1 MVQEA
6 TVHPGQDDEHLTDHP
21 EFQQFRANVPHNMTT
36 VPLNI
41 TQPEQGKATMNIGH
55 SVLDV
60 LRLAQELGVPMDEA
74 FKALENQKRSEH
86 LFNQMVYSPEEQQLP
101 EDMKPTFA
109 GTKFNKP
116 DEGIFHQGNP
126 MDMSWRL
133 LKMTPEEMR
142 ALLAQQQAEREQK
155 QREQEQH
162 VEQEYEP
169 HFEEL
174 RRLVA
179 EKRAEADA
187 LEAQLRA
194 EQAKRG
200 QQ

>member
-1 MVQEA
+1 MN
-6 TVHPGQDDEHLTDHP
+6 P
-21 EFQQFRANVPHNMTT
+21 FK
-36 VPLNI
+36 
-41 TQPEQGKATMNIGH
+41 KAWI
-55 SVLDV
+55 
-60 LRLAQELGVPMDEA
+60 
-74 FKALENQKRSEH
+74 
-86 LFNQMVYSPEEQQLP
+86 
-101 EDMKPTFA
+101 
-109 GTKFNKP
+109 
-116 DEGIFHQGNP
+116 
-126 MDMSWRL
+126 L

-142 ALLAQQQAEREQK
+142 ALLAQQQAERERK
-155 QREQEQH
+155 QQEQEQR